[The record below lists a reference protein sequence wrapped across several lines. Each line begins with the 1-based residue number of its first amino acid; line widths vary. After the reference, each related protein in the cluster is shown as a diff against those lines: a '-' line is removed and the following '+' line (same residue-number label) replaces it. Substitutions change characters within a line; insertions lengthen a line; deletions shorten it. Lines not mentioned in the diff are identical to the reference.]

1 MLDEVEQMKKAKKKR
16 KVKVCPDPLGST
28 LSDETSLQ
36 RLRKKCRISEEIVLV
51 VPDPADRADA
61 PPPGYF
67 TLFENYFDQCLLWFP
82 FPRER
87 GVEIS
92 IEHLSCL
99 LDFRVRGRRKELKY
113 FVTNIAKMGLI
124 NGFPSKDDHFD
135 GLKPVF
141 LAIHVDVVTAMH
153 RYLASRNGEKKFSS
167 RQKVSLDTAEAARTS
182 RSSGVDAPRAVA
194 LTTVGFRLTSV
205 VPKTPPT
212 LIMRPHHSLTPD
224 EVGRQHE
231 QSQSRALMSSGKG
244 KDIACGTPSKRQM
257 VNTSLAVVVEREA
270 SASCGAA
277 TSVPLASRP
286 LDPGDTFPPLFLHLD
301 RLVGDTMRMF
311 VPEIRSKKEWDA
323 KLVKLRSRYAK
334 EEDEIALLKSHL
346 SSAKIGGKAQTNIL
360 DLAEIDANLEF
371 IELLQGPKTSDL
383 LTEVKALRQQEVSAA
398 DVAVVIAVDNDDD
411 VNDDEDGDEESDEE
425 IDN

>member
-135 GLKPVF
+135 GP
-141 LAIHVDVVTAMH
+141 
-153 RYLASRNGEKKFSS
+153 
-167 RQKVSLDTAEAARTS
+167 EAARTS

-346 SSAKIGGKAQTNIL
+346 SSA
-360 DLAEIDANLEF
+360 
-371 IELLQGPKTSDL
+371 SDL
-383 LTEVKALRQQEVSAA
+383 QNTRVDEA
-398 DVAVVIAVDNDDD
+398 VAGAR
-411 VNDDEDGDEESDEE
+411 DEISRRFEG
-425 IDN
+425 